1 MWKHPFPTETALP
14 LEPSEKIFCDAEISG
29 CSRCRCYPVVPPL
42 HLLRTTRPGS
52 SSTLRSRRSLRSLAR
67 CAATKRF
74 SNILKIN
81 EKSINITTKTWKTSS
96 EERLGRAKL
105 EPQQFFN
112 VSGKLCGTILG
123 RFWQAEM
130 RSRRRQDCP
139 KWRQDGT
146 RRYKTTQD
154 DVYTAQDGPKR
165 LFQEAQKGDR

>member
-105 EPQQFFN
+105 VP
-112 VSGKLCGTILG
+112 SWAHLG
-123 RFWQAEM
+123 RHLGPSWRHLGPSCRHLGPTWRHLGLQKASQD
-130 RSRRRQDCP
+130 RSKTPPRRL
-139 KWRQDGT
+139 
-146 RRYKTTQD
+146 
-154 DVYTAQDGPKR
+154 PKR
-165 LFQEAQKGDR
+165 GPT

>member
-1 MWKHPFPTETALP
+1 MNLVLRLREFVRCKLGGPRQHVWKHPFPTETALP

-29 CSRCRCYPVVPPL
+29 CSRCSCYPVVPPL

-105 EPQQFFN
+105 VP
-112 VSGKLCGTILG
+112 SWTHLG
-123 RFWQAEM
+123 GFV
-130 RSRRRQDCP
+130 DCSCC
-139 KWRQDGT
+139 K
-146 RRYKTTQD
+146 
-154 DVYTAQDGPKR
+154 
-165 LFQEAQKGDR
+165 